1 MFVFFNNVPFVDCVI
16 LIVAVLI
23 DGWLTFIWHFISAAA
38 FIFSGL

>member
-23 DGWLTFIWHFISAAA
+23 DG
-38 FIFSGL
+38 